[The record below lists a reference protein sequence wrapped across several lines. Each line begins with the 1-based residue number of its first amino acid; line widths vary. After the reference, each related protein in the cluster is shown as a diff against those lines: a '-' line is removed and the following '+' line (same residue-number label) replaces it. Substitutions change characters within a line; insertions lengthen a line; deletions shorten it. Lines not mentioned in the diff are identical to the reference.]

1 MSSTLPTLLKRLFHM
16 LLKQHTHA
24 FPSSK
29 MTRMMS
35 VGILLA
41 KDLLR
46 YNAGE
51 AFEVRDMLRPAVF
64 IPKSK
69 HLNVLLKEFRST
81 RNHIAIVVDEYGGV
95 AGMVTIEDVLEQIVG
110 DIEDEYDYDEDE
122 DNIIKNSDGH
132 YRVKSLTEIED
143 LLAQRLVMKRGDMK
157 QFIAI
162 SLFALCTACSSTGD
176 VAKTSASETA
186 HKQHL
191 GRTLP
196 VEEKAFVLAIEQL
209 DKQAII
215 KDLDSKINRNR
226 NEVTIRKYRDT
237 GFFKRCQAVASPN
250 SIYILLKSK
259 FPKILPTIGIIIS
272 ATNESTILPNAAP
285 MMTPTAKSI
294 TLPFSFAPYYIFITP
309 IISLIGL
316 FYLWKT
322 SPIAALKLGFQFGL
336 GLYIVGVY
344 WIYISLHD
352 FGGMPWCQAPHSPLA
367 GYMPIVGV
375 YGVSIITAL
384 VAACVAIWLA
394 NNKSTSASWKRKA
407 IASLTL
413 TIVSGFLLKPVE
425 WSKPFNA
432 SLIQGNIAQDIKWSP
447 DAAQSTINQYLDMTK
462 ASNADLIV
470 LPETALPVIASQL
483 DPAVISALET
493 HAEKNNSNII
503 VGMVD
508 YNINTQEYFN
518 SAFSFGADATQAY
531 SKNHLVPFGEFIP
544 LKQLLGWIYR
554 DWLNMPLSDLS
565 RGGTQQR
572 PMRLKDQKVAVNIC
586 YEDVFGEV
594 INQLP
599 EATLLVNISN
609 DAWYGQSFAADQH
622 MQFSQARAIETGRM
636 MLRAT
641 NTGATSVIDP
651 HGYVLAHAAHDIK
664 TTLNT
669 KAQGYSGSTPYN
681 IGISKAALCYNLT
694 TWRLVLARATQQP
707 SYARPE
713 PWKAAYVQPSRRPN
727 DGRYGENPNRLQH
740 YYQYQVVLKPA
751 PANIMDLYLG
761 SLEALGFDL
770 KKNDVRFVEDDWE
783 NPTLGAWGL
792 GWEVWLNGMEVTQFT
807 YFQQVGG
814 INCKPITGE
823 ITYGLERLAMY
834 LQGVENVYDLE
845 YSPGVKYGDVFL
857 QNEIEQS
864 AYNFE
869 HSDVDF
875 LLV

>member
-1 MSSTLPTLLKRLFHM
+1 MDVELL
-16 LLKQHTHA
+16 
-24 FPSSK
+24 
-29 MTRMMS
+29 
-35 VGILLA
+35 
-41 KDLLR
+41 
-46 YNAGE
+46 
-51 AFEVRDMLRPAVF
+51 
-64 IPKSK
+64 
-69 HLNVLLKEFRST
+69 HL
-81 RNHIAIVVDEYGGV
+81 IAI
-95 AGMVTIEDVLEQIVG
+95 LSS
-110 DIEDEYDYDEDE
+110 
-122 DNIIKNSDGH
+122 N
-132 YRVKSLTEIED
+132 LTG
-143 LLAQRLVMKRGDMK
+143 GDMK

-215 KDLDSKINRNR
+215 KDLVLTLCKKH
-226 NEVTIRKYRDT
+226 EHP
-237 GFFKRCQAVASPN
+237 CQNQTSNPCMLFCLV
-250 SIYILLKSK
+250 LL
-259 FPKILPTIGIIIS
+259 L
-272 ATNESTILPNAAP
+272 
-285 MMTPTAKSI
+285 
-294 TLPFSFAPYYIFITP
+294 
-309 IISLIGL
+309 
-316 FYLWKT
+316 
-322 SPIAALKLGFQFGL
+322 
-336 GLYIVGVY
+336 
-344 WIYISLHD
+344 
-352 FGGMPWCQAPHSPLA
+352 QAPHSPLA

-669 KAQGYSGSTPYN
+669 KAQGYSGSTPYVFWGN
-681 IGISKAALCYNLT
+681 WPFIVISFSIISLLWWRKNNKAALCYNLT

>member
-1 MSSTLPTLLKRLFHM
+1 MDVELL
-16 LLKQHTHA
+16 
-24 FPSSK
+24 
-29 MTRMMS
+29 
-35 VGILLA
+35 
-41 KDLLR
+41 
-46 YNAGE
+46 
-51 AFEVRDMLRPAVF
+51 
-64 IPKSK
+64 
-69 HLNVLLKEFRST
+69 HL
-81 RNHIAIVVDEYGGV
+81 IAI
-95 AGMVTIEDVLEQIVG
+95 LSS
-110 DIEDEYDYDEDE
+110 
-122 DNIIKNSDGH
+122 N
-132 YRVKSLTEIED
+132 LTG
-143 LLAQRLVMKRGDMK
+143 GDMK

-294 TLPFSFAPYYIFITP
+294 TLPFNWVRSWIFTGFP
-309 IISLIGL
+309 WL
-316 FYLWKT
+316 T
-322 SPIAALKLGFQFGL
+322 LG
-336 GLYIVGVY
+336 Y
-344 WIYISLHD
+344 S
-352 FGGMPWCQAPHSPLA
+352 QAPHSPLA

-669 KAQGYSGSTPYN
+669 KAQGYSGSTPYVFWGN
-681 IGISKAALCYNLT
+681 WPFIVIKYWDKQGCTLL
-694 TWRLVLARATQQP
+694 QP
-707 SYARPE
+707 Y
-713 PWKAAYVQPSRRPN
+713 
-727 DGRYGENPNRLQH
+727 D
-740 YYQYQVVLKPA
+740 
-751 PANIMDLYLG
+751 
-761 SLEALGFDL
+761 
-770 KKNDVRFVEDDWE
+770 
-783 NPTLGAWGL
+783 
-792 GWEVWLNGMEVTQFT
+792 MEVGAGTSHT
-807 YFQQVGG
+807 A
-814 INCKPITGE
+814 T
-823 ITYGLERLAMY
+823 
-834 LQGVENVYDLE
+834 
-845 YSPGVKYGDVFL
+845 FL
-857 QNEIEQS
+857 R
-864 AYNFE
+864 AP
-869 HSDVDF
+869 
-875 LLV
+875 

>member
-1 MSSTLPTLLKRLFHM
+1 MDVELL
-16 LLKQHTHA
+16 
-24 FPSSK
+24 
-29 MTRMMS
+29 
-35 VGILLA
+35 
-41 KDLLR
+41 
-46 YNAGE
+46 
-51 AFEVRDMLRPAVF
+51 
-64 IPKSK
+64 
-69 HLNVLLKEFRST
+69 HL
-81 RNHIAIVVDEYGGV
+81 IAI
-95 AGMVTIEDVLEQIVG
+95 LSS
-110 DIEDEYDYDEDE
+110 
-122 DNIIKNSDGH
+122 N
-132 YRVKSLTEIED
+132 LTG
-143 LLAQRLVMKRGDMK
+143 GDMK

-215 KDLDSKINRNR
+215 KDLDFIDDKVVQVVFLNNDGS
-226 NEVTIRKYRDT
+226 
-237 GFFKRCQAVASPN
+237 
-250 SIYILLKSK
+250 
-259 FPKILPTIGIIIS
+259 
-272 ATNESTILPNAAP
+272 ESEPSEGEIKDKQHAYEIPENKPSNLNTLQKTRAP
-285 MMTPTAKSI
+285 MSKSN
-294 TLPFSFAPYYIFITP
+294 LQPLYAFLLGAFAVLGFAPYYIFITP

-322 SPIAALKLGFQFGL
+322 SPIAALKLGFQFDWVRSWIFTGFPWLTL
-336 GLYIVGVY
+336 GY
-344 WIYISLHD
+344 S
-352 FGGMPWCQAPHSPLA
+352 QAPHSPLA

-669 KAQGYSGSTPYN
+669 KAQGYSGSTPYVFWGN
-681 IGISKAALCYNLT
+681 WPFIVISFSIISLLWWRKNNKAALCYNLT

>member
-1 MSSTLPTLLKRLFHM
+1 MDVELL
-16 LLKQHTHA
+16 
-24 FPSSK
+24 
-29 MTRMMS
+29 
-35 VGILLA
+35 
-41 KDLLR
+41 
-46 YNAGE
+46 
-51 AFEVRDMLRPAVF
+51 
-64 IPKSK
+64 
-69 HLNVLLKEFRST
+69 HL
-81 RNHIAIVVDEYGGV
+81 IAI
-95 AGMVTIEDVLEQIVG
+95 LSS
-110 DIEDEYDYDEDE
+110 
-122 DNIIKNSDGH
+122 N
-132 YRVKSLTEIED
+132 LTG
-143 LLAQRLVMKRGDMK
+143 GDMK

-215 KDLDSKINRNR
+215 KDLDFIDDKVVQVVFLNNDGS
-226 NEVTIRKYRDT
+226 
-237 GFFKRCQAVASPN
+237 
-250 SIYILLKSK
+250 
-259 FPKILPTIGIIIS
+259 
-272 ATNESTILPNAAP
+272 ESEPSEGEIKDKQHAYEIPENKPSNLNTLQKTRAP
-285 MMTPTAKSI
+285 MSKSN
-294 TLPFSFAPYYIFITP
+294 LQPLYAFLLGAFAVLGFAPYYIFITP

-669 KAQGYSGSTPYN
+669 KAQGYSGSTPYVFWGN
-681 IGISKAALCYNLT
+681 WPFIVISFSIISLLWWRKNNKAALCYNLT